1 MSTQKIYG
9 SFKAQAANSAETG
22 VKKDDVFK
30 IHPSMLL
37 EEPGFNE
44 RDYDDPEVREQ
55 IERFAVSYAS
65 GVTYVPPVAVR
76 IDSATGK
83 FYVVDGHQ
91 RRRGALLAIERG
103 TPIEHLVCV
112 PFRGN
117 NIDRVVCQVTSS
129 QGLKLKPVGIARNYL
144 KLLGFGQSVADIAKS
159 LGRSVQHIQDML
171 VLAEAN
177 ADVQS
182 LVNEGAVSATT
193 AIDAVR
199 KHGEKAGELLASKL
213 KESQSQGKTKIKPS
227 AIKEWVPPRKVATK
241 IYGSLS
247 EVCESVKNELGDL
260 MADPKACEGVKIPVD
275 ASKLRELVRAY
286 ESAEAVKERRDARLQ
301 QGKTEKTPE

>member
-1 MSTQKIYG
+1 MSTQKVFG

-30 IHPSMLL
+30 IPPSKLL

-55 IERFAVSYAS
+55 IESFAASYAA
-65 GVTYVPPVAVR
+65 GAFVPPVVVR
-76 IDSATGK
+76 IDSASGH

-129 QGLKLKPVGIARNYL
+129 QGLKLKPVGVAWNYL
-144 KLLGFGQSVADIAKS
+144 KLLRFGQSVADIAKS
-159 LGRSVQHIQDML
+159 VGRSAPHIQDML

-177 ADVQS
+177 ADVQN

-193 AIDAVR
+193 AIETVR

-247 EVCESVKNELGDL
+247 EVCESVKDELGDL

-275 ASKLRELVRAY
+275 ALKLRELVRAY